1 MGEPTK
7 EQVEAAIA
15 EHCAFGVEGAAAAVM
30 RLLDRPAP
38 LAPAAAVDY
47 PPDSDELWLLA
58 EELAAKHSGAAVW
71 KALTDASEAVWNS
84 GADREFAR
92 EARPDEPGFEQRC
105 AAFDAK
111 WLAIFCDNLRALSA
125 GTAPAQEPTAAMIA
139 LDDLRGAL
147 EVGSLPNTA
156 WGRTFIE
163 SRCRIVV
170 AALRSSAAPPPQDTA
185 DSERYKW
192 LTNRVLA
199 CDYGDNDAPGEQI
212 GWRIRHDLLRG
223 PDGKRQPAFMFGESI
238 DKAID
243 AARGHPDTTGDTNG

>member
-38 LAPAAAVDY
+38 LAPA
-47 PPDSDELWLLA
+47 E
-58 EELAAKHSGAAVW
+58 
-71 KALTDASEAVWNS
+71 ASYCS
-84 GADREFAR
+84 RCGSAR
-92 EARPDEPGFEQRC
+92 CCPTCG
-105 AAFDAK
+105 
-111 WLAIFCDNLRALSA
+111 SS
-125 GTAPAQEPTAAMIA
+125 GTAPAQEPTGAMIA